1 MIFLK
6 KLSYVFFILPGT
18 GIGTCQIG
26 GASNP
31 LVKAKT
37 GHSHIQWVP
46 ANTCNPESTNKSW
59 HFTSCPDCMCNGHS
73 SCTKDPMNCDQ
84 PCQNN
89 TEGEHCEKCAKGYFG
104 SPVNGG
110 VCDGCECNGQAEEC
124 HHKTGR
130 CHCTTK
136 GIIGEKCQKCDTVN
150 HYFGNPKDGG
160 SCYCKFIY
168 FNNFFCM
175 IIEIISILLLQ

>member
-1 MIFLK
+1 MKWYFNFIK
-6 KLSYVFFILPGT
+6 IILSGT

-31 LVKAKT
+31 LVKTKS

-46 ANTCNPESTNKSW
+46 ANTCPVSSNKSW

-89 TEGEHCEKCAKGYFG
+89 TEGDHCEKCAKGYFG

-110 VCDGCECNGQAEEC
+110 TCDGCECNGQAEEC

-150 HYFGNPKDGG
+150 HYFGNPKEGG
-160 SCYCKFIY
+160 SCYCKLIFIA
-168 FNNFFCM
+168 
-175 IIEIISILLLQ
+175 ILLQYNCNIIAIIVIYIF